1 MAYCL
6 AIFVES
12 EVGAWRVIFPDLPGC
27 EARGSTLDDASIA
40 ASTALS
46 DYARRNGGRFPSP
59 RDLTEV
65 EKDEGWLSRNGVD
78 FTRAIVMIVPSA
90 T

>member
-1 MAYCL
+1 MAYCV

-12 EVGAWRVIFPDLPGC
+12 EVGEWRVIFPDLPGC
-27 EARGSTLDDASIA
+27 EARGFTLDDATIA

-46 DYARRNGGRFPSP
+46 NYARQNGGRFPSP

-65 EKDEGWLSRNGVD
+65 EKDEEWLSRNGVD
-78 FTRAIVMIVPSA
+78 FTRAIVTILPSA